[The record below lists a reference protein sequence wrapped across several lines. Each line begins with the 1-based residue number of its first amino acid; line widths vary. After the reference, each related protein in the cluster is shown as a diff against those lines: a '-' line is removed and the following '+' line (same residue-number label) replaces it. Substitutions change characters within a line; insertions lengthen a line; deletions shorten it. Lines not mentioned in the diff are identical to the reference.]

1 MSSTAPNL
9 VWELAR
15 PPGGREAVT
24 DPVDAVRSRGKD
36 DLVKKGLTQ
45 ICLGS
50 KSLIRDGLQLCK
62 EIGYQG
68 LEILLT
74 ESGELTMEAGPADY
88 AAIRRMSEEAGVELT
103 SICGAGSLSDDDPA
117 VIARSKAQ
125 IRKMLAAAEAL
136 GIDTIL
142 ITGGRVNEKVP
153 YDVAYDRQLR
163 ALQELRPD
171 AERHRVNIALE
182 NVWNK
187 LLISPLEFREFLD
200 TIGSPYVGCYF
211 DTGNVL
217 LYGYPEQWI
226 RILGGRVKKI
236 HFKDF
241 KIDHRERRYEWTQLM
256 QGSVDWPAVMRE
268 IRAIGYD
275 DYVITEVC
283 GERAVYEETCRVMD
297 TILAL

>member
-1 MSSTAPNL
+1 M
-9 VWELAR
+9 
-15 PPGGREAVT
+15 
-24 DPVDAVRSRGKD
+24 
-36 DLVKKGLTQ
+36 KKGLTQ

-50 KSLIRDGLQLCK
+50 SSLVRDALQLSR

-74 ESGELTMEAGPADY
+74 EGGELTMQSGPQEY
-88 AAIRRMSEEAGVELT
+88 AALRRMSEEAGVELV
-103 SICGAGSLSDDDPA
+103 SICGAGSLTDDDPA
-117 VIARSKAQ
+117 VVATSKAQ
-125 IRKMLAAAEAL
+125 IRKMLEAAEAL
-136 GIDTIL
+136 GMDTIL
-142 ITGGRVNEKVP
+142 VTGGRVHEK
-153 YDVAYDRQLR
+153 VAYDTAYDRLFR

-182 NVWNK
+182 NIWNK

-200 TIGSPYVGCYF
+200 RIGSEYVGCYF

-226 RILGGRVKKI
+226 RILGRRIKKI

-241 KIDHRERRYEWTQLM
+241 KMDHRTRQYEWTQLR
-256 QGSVDWPAVMRE
+256 QGAVDWPAVMRE

-283 GERAVYEETCRVMD
+283 GEREVYAETCRVMD
-297 TILAL
+297 EILALP

>member
-1 MSSTAPNL
+1 M
-9 VWELAR
+9 
-15 PPGGREAVT
+15 
-24 DPVDAVRSRGKD
+24 
-36 DLVKKGLTQ
+36 KKGLTQ
-45 ICLGS
+45 ICLGRNS
-50 KSLIRDGLQLCK
+50 SIRDALQLCK

-74 ESGELTMEAGPADY
+74 DSGELTMRSGPGDY
-88 AAIRRMSEEAGVELT
+88 AALRKMSAEAGVELT
-103 SICGAGSLSDDDPA
+103 SICGAGDLSDNDPA
-117 VIARSKAQ
+117 AVALAKAQ
-125 IRKMLAAAEAL
+125 VRKMLEAAEAL

-142 ITGGRVNEKVP
+142 ITGGRTSDKVP

-187 LLISPLEFREFLD
+187 LLISPLEFRDFLD
-200 TIGSPYVGCYF
+200 TIGSQFVGCYF
-211 DTGNVL
+211 DTGNVV

-226 RILGGRVKKI
+226 RILGSRIKKI

-241 KIDHRERRYEWTQLM
+241 KLDHGERRYEWTQLRK
-256 QGSVDWPAVMRE
+256 GAVDWPAVMRE

-275 DYVITEVC
+275 GYVITEVC
-283 GERAVYEETCRVMD
+283 GDRAVYEETCRVMD
-297 TILAL
+297 EILALA

>member
-1 MSSTAPNL
+1 
-9 VWELAR
+9 
-15 PPGGREAVT
+15 
-24 DPVDAVRSRGKD
+24 
-36 DLVKKGLTQ
+36 VKKGLTQ
-45 ICLGS
+45 ICLGN

-74 ESGELTMEAGPADY
+74 ESGELTMAAGPSEY
-88 AAIRRMSEEAGVELT
+88 AALRRMSEEAGVELT
-103 SICGAGSLSDDDPA
+103 SICGAGSLSDSDPA
-117 VIARSKAQ
+117 VVARSKAQ
-125 IRKMLAAAEAL
+125 IRKMLEAAEAL

-142 ITGGRVNEKVP
+142 ITGGRVTEQVP

-200 TIGSPYVGCYF
+200 QIGSSYVGCYF

-226 RILGGRVKKI
+226 RILGSRIKKI

-241 KIDHRERRYEWTQLM
+241 KIDHRDRRYEWTQLM

-283 GERAVYEETCRVMD
+283 GERAVYEETCRIMD
-297 TILAL
+297 TILALG

>member
-1 MSSTAPNL
+1 M
-9 VWELAR
+9 
-15 PPGGREAVT
+15 
-24 DPVDAVRSRGKD
+24 
-36 DLVKKGLTQ
+36 KKGLTQ
-45 ICLGS
+45 ICLGRD
-50 KSLIRDGLQLCK
+50 SLIRDGLALCR

-74 ESGELTMEAGPADY
+74 ERGELTMDAGPAEY
-88 AAIRRMSEEAGVELT
+88 AALRRMSDEAGVELT
-103 SICGAGSLSDDDPA
+103 SICGMGSLTDDDPE
-117 VIARSKAQ
+117 VLARSKAQ
-125 IRKMLAAAEAL
+125 VRKMLEAAEAL

-142 ITGGRVNEKVP
+142 LTGGRVTEQVP
-153 YDVAYDRQLR
+153 YDVAYDRLLR

-171 AERHRVNIALE
+171 AERRRVNIGLE
-182 NVWNK
+182 NIWNK
-187 LLISPLEFREFLD
+187 LLLSPLEFRDFLD
-200 TIGSPYVGCYF
+200 RIGSDYVGCYF

-226 RILGGRVKKI
+226 RILGRRIKKI

-241 KIDHRERRYEWTQLM
+241 KIDHKERRYEWTQLM

-283 GERAVYEETCRVMD
+283 GDRSVYEETCRVMD